1 LVHDKRGRKAIAFRV
16 LEAGVLVRSDSAA
29 TPSARGLA
37 ALPRIVLRLIP
48 GFIACGLV
56 SLVATALQMGEQQL
70 FGRIWLE
77 SLVLAILIGA
87 AVRLFWRPDSRTAPG
102 IAFTAK
108 PVLELAVVLLGA
120 SVSAAT
126 LWSIGPIL
134 LLVIAFV
141 VVAAIGLGYALG
153 RALGLKRRMAA
164 LIACGNAICGN
175 SAIVAIAPVIGADG
189 EDIATSIAFT
199 ALLGVIAVVGMPLL
213 GVALHMA
220 PVGYGAWA
228 GLTIYAV
235 PQVLA
240 ATSPLGSVASQTGTL
255 VKLVRVLM
263 LGPVSVALSIIM
275 RRRNRP
281 TQDAK
286 LDVRKL
292 VPWFIVGFLALSAL
306 RSFGLIP
313 AVLLK
318 PVSGGTSVLTVLS
331 MAALGLSTDLR
342 AVARAGVRASAAATV
357 CLVLLAA
364 LAYGAVALTTGI

>member
-1 LVHDKRGRKAIAFRV
+1 M
-16 LEAGVLVRSDSAA
+16 
-29 TPSARGLA
+29 
-37 ALPRIVLRLIP
+37 PRIALRLLP
-48 GFIACGLV
+48 GFIVCGLV
-56 SLVATALQMGEQQL
+56 ALAATALQAGEQQL
-70 FGRIWLE
+70 FGRAWLE

-87 AVRLFWRPDSRTAPG
+87 VVRLFWRPGLRAAPG
-102 IAFTAK
+102 VAFTAK

-134 LLVIAFV
+134 LLIIAV
-141 VVAAIGLGYALG
+141 VVVVAIGLGYAFG
-153 RALGLKRRMAA
+153 RVVGLKWRMAA

-213 GVALHMA
+213 GVTLHMR
-220 PVGYGAWA
+220 PVGFGAWA

-263 LGPVSVALSIIM
+263 LGPVSVALSILM
-275 RRRNRP
+275 RRRAQV

-292 VPWFIVGFLALSAL
+292 VPWFILGFLALAAL
-306 RSFGLIP
+306 RSLGLIP
-313 AVLLK
+313 ALLLK
-318 PVSGGTSVLTVLS
+318 PVAEGTSVLTVLS

-357 CLVLLAA
+357 CLVLLAGIA
-364 LAYGAVALTTGI
+364 FGAVALTTGIYPK

>member
-1 LVHDKRGRKAIAFRV
+1 M
-16 LEAGVLVRSDSAA
+16 
-29 TPSARGLA
+29 A
-37 ALPRIVLRLIP
+37 ALPRLMLRLLP

-56 SLVATALQMGEQQL
+56 SLVATALQMGEQQA
-70 FGRIWLE
+70 FGRAWLE

-87 AVRLFWRPDSRTAPG
+87 AVRLFWRPGLRAAPG

-134 LLVIAFV
+134 LLVIAV
-141 VVAAIGLGYALG
+141 VVVVAIGLGYAFG
-153 RALGLKRRMAA
+153 RAVGLKPRMAA

-213 GVALHMA
+213 GVGLHMA
-220 PVGYGAWA
+220 PVGFGAWA

-275 RRRNRP
+275 RRRTRMA
-281 TQDAK
+281 QDAK

-292 VPWFIVGFLALSAL
+292 VPWFIVGFLALAAL
-306 RSFGLIP
+306 RSLGLIP
-313 AVLLK
+313 APLLK
-318 PVSGGTSVLTVLS
+318 PVAEATTVLTVLS

-357 CLVLLAA
+357 CLVLLAVIA
-364 LAYGAVALTTGI
+364 FGAVALTVGI